1 MIYDK
6 KTGFLVKEGDY
17 QAWIESIKLLLDNK
31 KLAEKLGNN
40 ARELL
45 LEKFNWDIVAKKFVV
60 AVESVLKSKIS
71 F

>member
-6 KTGFLVKEGDY
+6 KTGCLVKEGDY